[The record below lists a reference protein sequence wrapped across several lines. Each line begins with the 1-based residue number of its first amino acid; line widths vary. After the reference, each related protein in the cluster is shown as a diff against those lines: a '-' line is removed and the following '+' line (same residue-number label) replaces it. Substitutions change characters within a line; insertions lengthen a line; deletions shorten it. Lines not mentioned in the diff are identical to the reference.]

1 MEIQRIIDYYKQ
13 IYANKMDNLE
23 EKDTFLERYN
33 LLRLNQEEVENM
45 NRLITS
51 IEIEQYF

>member
-13 IYANKMDNLE
+13 IYANKVKNLE

-33 LLRLNQEEVENM
+33 LLRQNQEEVENM
-45 NRLITS
+45 NRSVTS
-51 IEIEQYF
+51 NEIETVI

>member
-1 MEIQRIIDYYKQ
+1 MEIQRIIDNYKQ

-33 LLRLNQEEVENM
+33 LLRLNQEEAENM
-45 NRLITS
+45 NRPITS
-51 IEIEQYF
+51 SEIETVV

>member
-1 MEIQRIIDYYKQ
+1 MPIQL
-13 IYANKMDNLE
+13 YANKMDNME
-23 EKDTFLERYN
+23 EMNKFLERYN
-33 LLRLNQEEVENM
+33 LPRLNQEEIENM